1 MSIEVR
7 RAADRFVTRAEG
19 RTTWHS
25 FSFGAH
31 YAPANIGFGTLIAH
45 NDELLPPGTGY
56 PDHPHADTEIVTLVL
71 EGALRHTDDHGHSA
85 VLTPG
90 QVGRLSAG
98 SGVVHAEVTEPGV
111 RTRFL
116 QTWVRPDS
124 SGAVPS
130 YASADYSLDGLVQI
144 AGPGGVVS
152 LGTAGAS
159 LFAGTVVGSVA
170 LPEAPLLH
178 LFLISGSATVG
189 DRLLSPGDAA
199 RLTDQGGRVLEVE
212 EPSTVA
218 LWALSS

>member
-1 MSIEVR
+1 M
-7 RAADRFVTRAEG
+7 TQAEG

-31 YAPANIGFGTLIAH
+31 YDPTNIGFGALIAH

-56 PDHPHADTEIVTLVL
+56 PDHPHRDTEIVTLVL
-71 EGALRHTDDHGHSA
+71 SGALRHTDDHGHTA

-124 SGAVPS
+124 SGVVPS
-130 YASADYSLDGLVQI
+130 YVSADYSDSGLVSV

-152 LGTAGAS
+152 LGAARVS
-159 LFAGTVVGSVA
+159 LYAGTVAGPVA
-170 LPEAPLLH
+170 LPDAPLLH
-178 LFLISGSATVG
+178 FFLISGQASVG
-189 DRLLSPGDAA
+189 DRLLEPGDAA
-199 RLTDQGGRVLEVE
+199 RLTDQGGRVLEVD
-212 EPSTVA
+212 SSATLAV
-218 LWALSS
+218 WALSS